1 MHVLTSIKWRARKQ
15 KLGRGMLLHNVI
27 KTQILSY
34 SKVFFICMLVEVG
47 LQVCGADAEVKGC
60 NDVCYFPK

>member
-1 MHVLTSIKWRARKQ
+1 
-15 KLGRGMLLHNVI
+15 MLLHNVI